1 MFVDGGLLIIIY
13 DMYVFLFLLIY
24 AEVALALDNSNKLLA
39 IGVFIRSCILQGA
52 NILLSDDGN
61 VKIGKLA
68 FFQSSEVL

>member
-1 MFVDGGLLIIIY
+1 MTCMF
-13 DMYVFLFLLIY
+13 FLFLLIY
-24 AEVALALDNSNKLLA
+24 AEVALALDNSNKLLT

>member
-13 DMYVFLFLLIY
+13 DMYVFLFLHIY
-24 AEVALALDNSNKLLA
+24 AEVALALDNSNKLLT

-68 FFQSSEVL
+68 FFSVQ

>member
-1 MFVDGGLLIIIY
+1 MTCMF
-13 DMYVFLFLLIY
+13 FLFLHIY
-24 AEVALALDNSNKLLA
+24 AEVALALDNSNKLLT

-68 FFQSSEVL
+68 FFSVQ